1 MAKNAIEL
9 FFVIGSIFFLFVI
22 SFFLRKKGKKILYSF
37 IVIILI
43 SYAAFLTVRPHLQDA
58 KYDKYTQ
65 MVEEHLEKKY
75 PNASWETSFNKEE
88 LFTTAYGY
96 QIKVKFADDP
106 TVLYVY
112 SIENDKVIQA
122 YVSYNENHLQND
134 GKYVERDERLP

>member
-1 MAKNAIEL
+1 MGIKAIEL
-9 FFVIGSIFFLFVI
+9 FFVIGIYFFLFVI

-37 IVIILI
+37 IIIILI
-43 SYAAFLTVRPHLQDA
+43 SYAVFLTVRPNIQDA

-75 PNASWETSFNKEE
+75 PNASWETSFDKEE
-88 LFTTAYGY
+88 LLTTAFGY
-96 QIKVKFADDP
+96 QIKVKFADER

-112 SIENDKVIQA
+112 KIENDKVIQA

-134 GKYVERDERLP
+134 GKYVERD

>member
-1 MAKNAIEL
+1 MAIKAIEL

-43 SYAAFLTVRPHLQDA
+43 SYAAFLTVRPHMQDA

-75 PNASWETSFNKEE
+75 PNASWETSFDKEE
-88 LFTTAYGY
+88 LLTTAYGY
-96 QIKVKFADDP
+96 QIKVKFADEP

-112 SIENDKVIQA
+112 KIENDKVIQA
-122 YVSYNENHLQND
+122 YVSYNENHHQND
-134 GKYVERDERLP
+134 GKYVERD